1 MLNPQNESTV
11 PAPALFLSQM
21 SAGSG
26 GIRRNNSRTSSS
38 SSGDLV
44 HQESLSTHSTEVD
57 EVASSRVET
66 ASLDEVQDK
75 QLKSRK
81 DKLFKAIIAGDI
93 QLVSLEQLCSAGR
106 LALEVERDRR
116 RKMNI
121 STFRHKQAV
130 MLVNMKLS

>member
-1 MLNPQNESTV
+1 
-11 PAPALFLSQM
+11 M

-75 QLKSRK
+75 QLKNRK

-106 LALEVERDRR
+106 LALEVERDRQ

-130 MLVNMKLS
+130 MLINMKLS

>member
-1 MLNPQNESTV
+1 MLNPQNGSTT
-11 PAPALFLSQM
+11 PARALCLSQV

-26 GIRRNNSRTSSS
+26 GIKRNNSRTSSS

-44 HQESLSTHSTEVD
+44 RQESLSIHSAEVD
-57 EVASSRVET
+57 EVASGRVET

-93 QLVSLEQLCSAGR
+93 QLVRLEQLAG
-106 LALEVERDRR
+106 
-116 RKMNI
+116 
-121 STFRHKQAV
+121 QGG
-130 MLVNMKLS
+130 